1 MKKLLIVP
9 VMMLLIFGLAS
20 CGSADYA
27 QDEAY
32 YDGSDDS
39 SSGNVVG
46 DTNDDVDTST
56 PTLLDAGD
64 IPALA
69 DRKIIY
75 EANVTL
81 ITDALDDFNT
91 ALETVLADY
100 TVYIES
106 QSVTSDTLRV
116 TLRVL
121 SSEYADL
128 LVALQT
134 EGEVVSSTQTSED
147 ITNSYSSFE
156 ARYEALQTQHERVL
170 AILDQATELSDVL
183 TLTEELSDIEA
194 ELNEVGKQLETYD
207 ALVEFSTI
215 NLTVTEV
222 DDINQILDA
231 ARIPNIYYVGH
242 SKNSI
247 DVKVYNYSLNDG
259 VINLVVKDNG
269 EVVYEESLSVNAEG
283 YADFSITDLDSGTE
297 YRIEATYDED
307 GYRTSNRDYMTV
319 DTEHTF
325 ISQSGTVFT
334 TSIAL
339 LGTIFEFAGYTI
351 IALIPF
357 AIVGGLIFVPVRYA
371 VKKRKANK
379 DKKE

>member
-1 MKKLLIVP
+1 MKKILIVP
-9 VMMLLIFGLAS
+9 IMFLMIFGLAS
-20 CGSADYA
+20 CGSADNV
-27 QDEAY
+27 QDETY
-32 YDGSDDS
+32 YDNSDDAYGS
-39 SSGNVVG
+39 TVG
-46 DTNDDVDTST
+46 DSTIYDDTST

-69 DRKIIY
+69 ERKIIY

-81 ITDALDDFNT
+81 ITSGLDDFND
-91 ALETVLADY
+91 ALELVLSDY

-106 QSVTSDTLRV
+106 QSLTSDTLRV

-121 SSEYADL
+121 SSEYTEL
-128 LVALQT
+128 LAALQT
-134 EGEVVSSTQTSED
+134 EGEVVSSIQTSED

-170 AILDQATELSDVL
+170 AILDQATDLSDIL

-222 DDINQILDA
+222 DDINQILDS
-231 ARIPNIYYVGH
+231 ARVPNISYVDH
-242 SKNSI
+242 SKSSI

-269 EVVYEESLSVNAEG
+269 EVVFEESLSVNAEG
-283 YADFSITDLDSGTE
+283 YVDFSITDLDSGTE
-297 YRIEATYDED
+297 YRIEATYDEE

-334 TSIAL
+334 TSTAL
-339 LGTIFEFAGYTI
+339 LGTIFEFAGYTV
-351 IALIPF
+351 IALLPF
-357 AIVGGLIFVPVRYA
+357 AIVGGLIFIPIRYV
-371 VKKRKANK
+371 VKKRKTNK
-379 DKKE
+379 EKDE